1 MSIEAELRKEGIEVT
16 QELDSVVSYNII
28 KNVVVKIINTF
39 PEYGIEAN
47 ELLTKFLELK
57 MYKAKREERNE

>member
-28 KNVVVKIINTF
+28 KNVVAKIINTF